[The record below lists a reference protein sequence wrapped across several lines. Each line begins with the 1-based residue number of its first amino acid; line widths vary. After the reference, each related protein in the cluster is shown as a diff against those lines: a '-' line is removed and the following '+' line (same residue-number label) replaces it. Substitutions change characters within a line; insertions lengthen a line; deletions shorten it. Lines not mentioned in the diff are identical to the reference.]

1 MLKLFQQRCCQ
12 RSNVFES
19 ICQCAKQDHGERESR
34 QILLDRNLSIDGHE
48 DIKLLLG

>member
-19 ICQCAKQDHGERESR
+19 ICRCAKQDNGQRESR
-34 QILLDRNLSIDGHE
+34 QILLRRNPPIDGHE